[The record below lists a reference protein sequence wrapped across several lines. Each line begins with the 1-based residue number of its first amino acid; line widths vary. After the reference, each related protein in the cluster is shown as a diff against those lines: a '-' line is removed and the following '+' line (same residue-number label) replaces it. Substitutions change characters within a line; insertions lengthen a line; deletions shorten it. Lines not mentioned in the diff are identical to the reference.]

1 VAPGVAGYPH
11 DHDDAH
17 SWQAVYFY
25 GETVVAEEI
34 QIADVV
40 LNDDGSGRLRLELD
54 SFEPYTYLSTAGITL
69 LRDAL
74 TAWLEAHTTD

>member
-1 VAPGVAGYPH
+1 
-11 DHDDAH
+11 
-17 SWQAVYFY
+17 
-25 GETVVAEEI
+25 VAEEI

-54 SFEPYTYLSTAGITL
+54 SFEPHTYLTVAGVTL